1 MRFISSALVHA
12 LIVKALEL
20 SAEPHMPDLL
30 DRYPLTAGSY
40 HEMLDASGAVR
51 PHWLRFYEH
60 LQRST
65 PAQLVQ
71 RQALVARQIQENGV
85 TYNVYA
91 DPKGADRPWELDL
104 LPHLIPVEEWQ
115 QVAAGIAQR
124 ARLLNAVLADVYGP
138 QTLIAEGLLP
148 TELVFGHNNFLWPC
162 QGVVPPEGTFL
173 HAYAVDLARTPDG
186 RWWVTADRTQAPSG
200 AGYALENRV
209 IVSRAFPELYRDLD
223 VQHLSGFFRTL
234 QETLARQAPSSNE
247 APLVVLLTPGR
258 FNESYFEH
266 LYLAGQLGYPLVE
279 GSDLTVRDATV
290 YLKTLGGLRRVHAIM
305 RRLDDDFC
313 DPLELRTDSA
323 LGVPGLLEAVRQGR
337 VLVANALG
345 SGVLESPGLLGFL
358 PRINEHLFGE
368 KLILPS
374 VATWW
379 CGEPPVLAQAL
390 EKMPELLIKPAFA
403 SQSFAPVL
411 GRDLSDEQRQALA
424 TRMQARPYA
433 YVAQEIAQLSHAPI
447 WQGEEGQL
455 QPRAIGMRVYAV
467 ATADGYRVL
476 PGGLTRVA
484 ADADA
489 EVVSMQRGGASK
501 DTWIVGERSS
511 GSEPWKA
518 GHALGVHDLIR
529 RDPNL
534 PSRVVE
540 NLFWFGR
547 YCERCDDS
555 ARLLRIILARYID
568 GNDPSALHA
577 AVTLGERLNLLPKDD
592 PEAPLTLDERL
603 LAALLGEEWPFSL
616 RSNLQRLQWAASQVR
631 GKLSRENWQA
641 LVELQREAMSLETDA
656 PDLGELLDFL
666 NRLVMSLA
674 ALSGFAL
681 DDMTRDE
688 GWRFLMIGRRIERLQ
703 FLSTSLAAF
712 LYSDAACDQD
722 ALEWLLELG
731 NSSITYRSRY
741 LALPQLIP
749 VLDLLLLDEQNP
761 HAVLFQLKLVA
772 RSLKRLNE
780 DFGVP
785 ADNSLVLFTQ
795 RLASFDLGCLENGLF
810 GQSSVQAALHGL
822 ADLLQRIG
830 DTSGQVSDRLA
841 LRHFA
846 HVDDVSQRT
855 VSV

>member
-1 MRFISSALVHA
+1 
-12 LIVKALEL
+12 
-20 SAEPHMPDLL
+20 MPDLL
-30 DRYPLTAGSY
+30 DRYPLTTGTY
-40 HEMLDASGAVR
+40 HELLDDSGAVR
-51 PHWLRFYEH
+51 AHWQRLFDQ

-71 RQALVARQIQENGV
+71 RQALLARQIQENGV

-104 LPHLIPVEEWQ
+104 LPHVIDAQEWKLLS
-115 QVAAGIAQR
+115 AGIAQR
-124 ARLLNAVLADVYGP
+124 ARLLNAVLADLYGP
-138 QTLIAEGLLP
+138 QRLISEGLLP
-148 TELVFGHNNFLWPC
+148 AELVFGHNNFLWPC
-162 QGVVPPEGTFL
+162 QGITPPDGNFL
-173 HAYAVDLARTPDG
+173 HLYAVDLARTPDG

-200 AGYALENRV
+200 AGYALENRT
-209 IVSRAFPELYRDLD
+209 IVSRAFPDLYRDLK

-234 QETLARQAPSSNE
+234 QETLARQAPSDGE
-247 APLVVLLTPGR
+247 PPLVVLLTPGR

-266 LYLAGQLGYPLVE
+266 LYLARQLGYPLVE
-279 GSDLTVRDATV
+279 GGDLTVRDATV
-290 YLKTLGGLRRVHAIM
+290 YLKTLSGLRRVHAIM

-358 PRINEHLFGE
+358 PKINQYLFGE
-368 KLILPS
+368 ELMLPS
-374 VATWW
+374 IATWW

-390 EKMPELLIKPAFA
+390 EKLPQLLIKPAFP
-403 SQSFAPVL
+403 SQSFTPVF
-411 GRDLSDEQRQALA
+411 GRDLDEKQRAQLA
-424 TRMQARPYA
+424 ARMQARPYA
-433 YVAQEIAQLSHAPI
+433 YVAQELAQLSQAPV
-447 WQGEEGQL
+447 WQAEDGQI

-467 ATADGYRVL
+467 SGKNAYRVL

-484 ADADA
+484 AEADA

-501 DTWIVGERSS
+501 DTWVLGEQAPA
-511 GSEPWKA
+511 GEQWKA
-518 GHALGVHDLIR
+518 QRTVGVHDLVR
-529 RDPNL
+529 RDPYL

-555 ARLLRIILARYID
+555 ARLLRIMLARYVD
-568 GNDPSALHA
+568 GDDPQALQSA
-577 AVTLGERLNLLPKDD
+577 VSLGESLMLLPEEGEL
-592 PEAPLTLDERL
+592 PERL
-603 LAALLGEEWPFSL
+603 MAAMLGDDWSFSL

-641 LVELQREAMSLETDA
+641 LVELQREAVELETSE
-656 PDLGELLDFL
+656 PDFGELLDFL

-688 GWRFLMIGRRIERLQ
+688 GWRFLMIGRRLERLQ
-703 FLSTSLAAF
+703 FLSSSLAAF
-712 LYSDAACDQD
+712 LRGEAVFDQ
-722 ALEWLLELG
+722 AGLEWLLELG

-741 LALPQLIP
+741 LAVAQLIP

-772 RSLKRLNE
+772 RTLKRLND
-780 DFGVP
+780 DFGAPRETALP
-785 ADNSLVLFTQ
+785 ALVT
-795 RLASFDLGCLENGLF
+795 RLSRFDLRCLENPLF
-810 GQSSVQAALHGL
+810 GEASLRAALDGL
-822 ADLLQRIG
+822 ADLLQEVA
-830 DTSGQVSDRLA
+830 DVSAQVSDRLA

>member
-1 MRFISSALVHA
+1 
-12 LIVKALEL
+12 
-20 SAEPHMPDLL
+20 MPDLL
-30 DRYPLTAGSY
+30 DRYPFSTGTY
-40 HEMLDASGAVR
+40 HEMLDACGAVR

-65 PAQLVQ
+65 PSQLIQ
-71 RQALVARQIQENGV
+71 RQALLARQIQENGV

-115 QVAAGIAQR
+115 QLAAGIAQR
-124 ARLLNAVLADVYGP
+124 ARLLNAVLADLYGP
-138 QTLIAEGLLP
+138 QKLIAEGLLP
-148 TELVFGHNNFLWPC
+148 AELVFGHNNFLWPC
-162 QGVVPPEGTFL
+162 QGVMPPEGIFL
-173 HAYAVDLARTPDG
+173 HVYAADLARTPDG

-200 AGYALENRV
+200 AGYALENRL
-209 IVSRAFPELYRDLD
+209 IVSRAFPELYRELH
-223 VQHLSGFFRTL
+223 VQHQFGFYRAL
-234 QETLARQAPSSNE
+234 QETLARQAPSGNE
-247 APLVVLLTPGR
+247 TPLVVLLTAGR

-290 YLKTLGGLRRVHAIM
+290 YLKTLSGLRRVHAIM

-358 PRINEHLFGE
+358 PKINQHLFGE
-368 KLILPS
+368 ELILPS
-374 VATWW
+374 IATWW

-390 EKMPELLIKPAFA
+390 EKMPELLIKPAFP
-403 SQSFAPVL
+403 SQSFAPVF
-411 GRDLSDEQRQALA
+411 GRDLNDEQRQALA
-424 TRMQARPYA
+424 ARMQARPYA
-433 YVAQEIAQLSHAPI
+433 YVAQELAQLSQAPV
-447 WQGEEGQL
+447 WQGADMQL
-455 QPRAIGMRVYAV
+455 QPRAIGMRVYA
-467 ATADGYRVL
+467 ASTADGYRVL

-489 EVVSMQRGGASK
+489 DVVSMQRGGASK
-501 DTWIVGERSS
+501 DTWVLGERTW

-518 GHALGVHDLIR
+518 RHSLSVHDLIR
-529 RDPNL
+529 RDPYL

-555 ARLLRIILARYID
+555 ARLLRIMFARYID
-568 GNDPSALHA
+568 GDDPLALQA
-577 AVTLGERLNLLPKDD
+577 AVELGECLNLLPREDA
-592 PEAPLTLDERL
+592 EGSTELHERL
-603 LAALLGEEWPFSL
+603 LAALLGDEWPFSL

-631 GKLSRENWQA
+631 GKLSRENWHA
-641 LVELQREAMSLETDA
+641 LVELQHEATNLDTET
-656 PDLGELLDFL
+656 PDFGELLDFL

-688 GWRFLMIGRRIERLQ
+688 GWRFLMIGRQIERLQ
-703 FLSTSLAAF
+703 FLSSSLAAF
-712 LYSDAACDQD
+712 LRSDAAFDQD
-722 ALEWLLELG
+722 ALGWLLELG

-761 HAVLFQLKLVA
+761 HAVLFQLKLVT
-772 RSLKRLNE
+772 RSVKRLND
-780 DFGVP
+780 DFGV
-785 ADNSLVLFTQ
+785 AHDSSLAVLTQ
-795 RLASFDLGCLENGLF
+795 RLAAVDLGCLENGLF
-810 GQSSVQAALHGL
+810 GEGSVKSALHGL
-822 ADLLQRIG
+822 ADLLQGIG
-830 DTSGQVSDRLA
+830 DTSGQASDRLA

>member
-1 MRFISSALVHA
+1 
-12 LIVKALEL
+12 
-20 SAEPHMPDLL
+20 MPDLL
-30 DRYPLTAGSY
+30 DRYPRTAGTY
-40 HEMLDASGAVR
+40 HELLNDSGEVR
-51 PHWLRFYEH
+51 PHWRRLFDQ

-71 RQALVARQIQENGV
+71 RQALLARQIQENGV

-104 LPHLIPVEEWQ
+104 LPHVIAADEWQ
-115 QVAAGIAQR
+115 QLSAGIAQR
-124 ARLLNAVLADVYGP
+124 ARLLNAVLADLYGP
-138 QTLIAEGLLP
+138 QRLISEGLLP
-148 TELVFGHNNFLWPC
+148 AELVFGHNNFLWPC
-162 QGVVPPEGTFL
+162 QGIAPPENAFL
-173 HAYAVDLARTPDG
+173 HLYAVDLARTPDG

-200 AGYALENRV
+200 AGYALENRT
-209 IVSRAFPELYRDLD
+209 IVSRAFPELYRDLK
-223 VQHLSGFFRTL
+223 VQHLAGFFRTL
-234 QETLARQAPSSNE
+234 QETLARQAPCADD

-266 LYLAGQLGYPLVE
+266 LYLARQLGYPLVE
-279 GSDLTVRDATV
+279 GGDLTVRDATV
-290 YLKTLGGLRRVHAIM
+290 YLKTLSGLRRVHAIM

-358 PRINEHLFGE
+358 PKINQYLFGE
-368 KLILPS
+368 ELLLPS
-374 VATWW
+374 IATWW
-379 CGEPPVLAQAL
+379 CGEAPVLAQAL
-390 EKMPELLIKPAFA
+390 EKLPELLIKPAFP
-403 SQSFAPVL
+403 SQSFAPVF
-411 GRDLSDEQRQALA
+411 GRDLSEQQRQALA
-424 TRMQARPYA
+424 ERMQARPYA
-433 YVAQEIAQLSHAPI
+433 YVAQELAQLSQAPI
-447 WQGEEGQL
+447 WQAEDGQL

-467 ATADGYRVL
+467 ASGDGYRVL

-484 ADADA
+484 AEADA

-501 DTWIVGERSS
+501 DTWVLGDRAPSGEQ
-511 GSEPWKA
+511 WKTQRNV
-518 GHALGVHDLIR
+518 GVHDLVR
-529 RDPNL
+529 RDPYL

-555 ARLLRIILARYID
+555 ARLLRIMLARYVD
-568 GNDPSALHA
+568 GDDPQALQA
-577 AVTLGERLNLLPKDD
+577 AVDLGERLTLLPDEGEL
-592 PEAPLTLDERL
+592 PERL
-603 LAALLGEEWPFSL
+603 LAALLGEDWSFSL

-641 LVELQREAMSLETDA
+641 LVELQREAMELDTDE
-656 PDLGELLDFL
+656 PDFGELLDFL

-703 FLSTSLAAF
+703 FLSSSLAAF
-712 LYSDAACDQD
+712 LRGAGAFDQ
-722 ALEWLLELG
+722 AGLEWLLELG

-741 LALPQLIP
+741 LAVAQLIP

-761 HAVLFQLKLVA
+761 HAVLFQLKLVT
-772 RSLKRLNE
+772 RTLKRLND

-785 ADNSLVLFTQ
+785 RETGLPQLVE
-795 RLASFDLGCLENGLF
+795 RLARFDLGCLENPLF
-810 GQSSVQAALHGL
+810 GESSVRAALTGL
-822 ADLLQRIG
+822 ADLLQEIAEA
-830 DTSGQVSDRLA
+830 SGQVSDRLA

>member
-1 MRFISSALVHA
+1 
-12 LIVKALEL
+12 
-20 SAEPHMPDLL
+20 MPDLL
-30 DRYPLTAGSY
+30 DRYPLTTGTY
-40 HEMLDASGAVR
+40 HELLDDSGAVR
-51 PHWLRFYEH
+51 THWQRLFDQ

-65 PAQLVQ
+65 PAQLLQ
-71 RQALVARQIQENGV
+71 RQALLARQIQENGV

-104 LPHLIPVEEWQ
+104 LPHVIDAREWTQ
-115 QVAAGIAQR
+115 LSAGIAQR
-124 ARLLNAVLADVYGP
+124 ARLLNAVLADLYGP
-138 QTLIAEGLLP
+138 QRLISEGLLP
-148 TELVFGHNNFLWPC
+148 AELVFGHNNFLWPC
-162 QGVVPPEGTFL
+162 QGITPPDGNFL
-173 HAYAVDLARTPDG
+173 HLYAVDLARAPDG

-200 AGYALENRV
+200 AGYALENRT
-209 IVSRAFPELYRDLD
+209 IVSRAFPDLYRDLK

-234 QETLARQAPSSNE
+234 QETLARQAPSNGE
-247 APLVVLLTPGR
+247 PPLVVLLTPGR

-266 LYLAGQLGYPLVE
+266 LYLARQLGYPLVE
-279 GSDLTVRDATV
+279 GGDLTVRDATV
-290 YLKTLGGLRRVHAIM
+290 YLKTLSGLRRVHAIM

-358 PRINEHLFGE
+358 PKISQFLFGE
-368 KLILPS
+368 ELMLPS
-374 VATWW
+374 IATWW

-390 EKMPELLIKPAFA
+390 EKLPQLLIKPAFP
-403 SQSFAPVL
+403 SQSFTPVF
-411 GRDLSDEQRQALA
+411 GRDLDEDQRAQLA
-424 TRMQARPYA
+424 ARMQARPYA
-433 YVAQEIAQLSHAPI
+433 YVAQELAQLSQAPV
-447 WQGEEGQL
+447 WQAEDGQV

-467 ATADGYRVL
+467 SGKDDYRVL

-484 ADADA
+484 AEADA

-501 DTWIVGERSS
+501 DTWVLGEQAP
-511 GSEPWKA
+511 GGEQWKA
-518 GHALGVHDLIR
+518 QRTVGVHDLVR
-529 RDPNL
+529 RDPYL

-555 ARLLRIILARYID
+555 ARLLRIMLARYVD
-568 GNDPSALHA
+568 GDDPQALQSAVA
-577 AVTLGERLNLLPKDD
+577 LGESLMLLPEEGEL
-592 PEAPLTLDERL
+592 PERL
-603 LAALLGEEWPFSL
+603 LAAMLGDDWSFSL

-641 LVELQREAMSLETDA
+641 LVELQREAVELETSE
-656 PDLGELLDFL
+656 PDFGELLDFL

-688 GWRFLMIGRRIERLQ
+688 GWRFLMIGRRLERLQ
-703 FLSTSLAAF
+703 FLSSSLAAF
-712 LYSDAACDQD
+712 LRGEAVFDQ
-722 ALEWLLELG
+722 AGLEWLLELG

-741 LALPQLIP
+741 LAVAQLIP

-772 RSLKRLNE
+772 RTVKRLND
-780 DFGVP
+780 DFAAP
-785 ADNSLVLFTQ
+785 RETALPELVA
-795 RLASFDLGCLENGLF
+795 RLSRFDLRCLENPLF
-810 GQSSVQAALHGL
+810 GEASLRAALDGL
-822 ADLLQRIG
+822 ADLLQEVA
-830 DTSGQVSDRLA
+830 DVSGQVSDRLA

>member
-1 MRFISSALVHA
+1 
-12 LIVKALEL
+12 
-20 SAEPHMPDLL
+20 MPDLL

-40 HEMLDASGAVR
+40 HELLDASGGVR
-51 PHWLRFYEH
+51 AHWRRLLDQ

-71 RQALVARQIQENGV
+71 RQALLTRQIQENGV

-104 LPHLIPVEEWQ
+104 LPHVIAADEWEQ
-115 QVAAGIAQR
+115 LSAGIAQR
-124 ARLLNAVLADVYGP
+124 ARLLNAVLADLYGP
-138 QTLIAEGLLP
+138 QRLIAEGLLP
-148 TELVFGHNNFLWPC
+148 AELVFGHNNFLWPC
-162 QGVVPPEGTFL
+162 QGITPPDGAFL
-173 HAYAVDLARTPDG
+173 HLYAVDLARTPDG

-200 AGYALENRV
+200 AGYALENRT
-209 IVSRAFPELYRDLD
+209 IVSRAFPELYRDLK
-223 VQHLSGFFRTL
+223 VQHLAGFFRTL
-234 QETLARQAPSSNE
+234 QETLARQAPSSDE

-266 LYLAGQLGYPLVE
+266 LYLARQLGYPLVE
-279 GSDLTVRDATV
+279 GGDLTVRDATV
-290 YLKTLGGLRRVHAIM
+290 YLKTLSGLRRVHAIM

-358 PRINEHLFGE
+358 PRINQFLFGE
-368 KLILPS
+368 ELILPS
-374 VATWW
+374 IATWW
-379 CGEPPVLAQAL
+379 CGEAPVLAQAL
-390 EKMPELLIKPAFA
+390 EKLPQLLIRPAFP

-411 GRDLSDEQRQALA
+411 GRDLSEEQRRALA
-424 TRMQARPYA
+424 ERMQARPYA
-433 YVAQEIAQLSHAPI
+433 YVAQELAQLSQAPV
-447 WQGEEGQL
+447 WQAENGQL

-467 ATADGYRVL
+467 ASGNGYRVL

-484 ADADA
+484 AEADA

-501 DTWIVGERSS
+501 DTWVLGGRSPSGEQ
-511 GSEPWKA
+511 WKA
-518 GHALGVHDLIR
+518 QRSIGVHDLVR
-529 RDPNL
+529 RDPYL

-555 ARLLRIILARYID
+555 ARLLRIMLARYVD
-568 GNDPSALHA
+568 GDDPQALLA
-577 AVTLGERLNLLPKDD
+577 AVDLGERLMLLPD
-592 PEAPLTLDERL
+592 EGTLPERL
-603 LAALLGEEWPFSL
+603 LAALLGDDWPFSL
-616 RSNLQRLQWAASQVR
+616 RANLQRLQWAASQVR

-641 LVELQREAMSLETDA
+641 LVELQREAMELETA
-656 PDLGELLDFL
+656 EPDFGELLDFL

-703 FLSTSLAAF
+703 FLSASLAAF
-712 LYSDAACDQD
+712 LRGSGGFDQ
-722 ALEWLLELG
+722 AGLEWLLELG

-741 LALPQLIP
+741 LAVAQLIP

-761 HAVLFQLKLVA
+761 HAVLFQLKLVT
-772 RSLKRLNE
+772 RSLKRLND
-780 DFGVP
+780 DFAAPREAVLP
-785 ADNSLVLFTQ
+785 LLVE
-795 RLASFDLGCLENGLF
+795 RLARFDLGCLENPLF
-810 GQSSVQAALHGL
+810 GETSVRAAVDGL
-822 ADLLQRIG
+822 ADLLQEIA
-830 DTSGQVSDRLA
+830 DASGLVSDRLA

>member
-1 MRFISSALVHA
+1 
-12 LIVKALEL
+12 
-20 SAEPHMPDLL
+20 MPDLL
-30 DRYPLTAGSY
+30 DRYPLTTGTY
-40 HEMLDASGAVR
+40 HELMDDSGAVR
-51 PHWLRFYEH
+51 GHWRRLLDH

-65 PAQLVQ
+65 PAQLLQ
-71 RQALVARQIQENGV
+71 RQALLARQIQENGV

-91 DPKGADRPWELDL
+91 DPKGADRPWELNL
-104 LPHLIPVEEWQ
+104 LPHVIDAQEWKQ
-115 QVAAGIAQR
+115 LSAGIAQR
-124 ARLLNAVLADVYGP
+124 ARLLNAVLADLYGP
-138 QTLIAEGLLP
+138 QRLISEGLLP
-148 TELVFGHNNFLWPC
+148 AELVFGHNNFLWPC
-162 QGVVPPEGTFL
+162 QGITPPDGIFL
-173 HAYAVDLARTPDG
+173 HLYAVDLARTPDG

-200 AGYALENRV
+200 AGYALENRM
-209 IVSRAFPELYRDLD
+209 IVSRAFPDLYRDLK
-223 VQHLSGFFRTL
+223 VKHLAGFFRTL
-234 QETLARQAPSSNE
+234 QQTLARQAPSDGES
-247 APLVVLLTPGR
+247 PLVVLLTPGR

-266 LYLAGQLGYPLVE
+266 LYLARQLGYPLVE

-290 YLKTLGGLRRVHAIM
+290 YLKTLSGLRRVHAIM

-358 PRINEHLFGE
+358 PKISQFLFGE
-368 KLILPS
+368 ELILPS
-374 VATWW
+374 IATWW

-390 EKMPELLIKPAFA
+390 EKLPHLLIKPAFP
-403 SQSFAPVL
+403 SQSFSPVL
-411 GRDLSDEQRQALA
+411 GRDLNEQQRALLA
-424 TRMQARPYA
+424 ARMQARPYA
-433 YVAQEIAQLSHAPI
+433 YVAQELAQLSQAPV
-447 WQGEEGQL
+447 WQAEDGQL

-467 ATADGYRVL
+467 SGEDDYRVL

-484 ADADA
+484 AEADA

-501 DTWIVGERSS
+501 DTWVLGEQPPS
-511 GSEPWKA
+511 GEQWKA
-518 GHALGVHDLIR
+518 QRTVGVHDLVR
-529 RDPNL
+529 RDPYL

-555 ARLLRIILARYID
+555 ARLLRIMLARYVD
-568 GNDPSALHA
+568 GDDPQALLSA
-577 AVTLGERLNLLPKDD
+577 VSLGESLMLLPEEGEL
-592 PEAPLTLDERL
+592 PERL
-603 LAALLGEEWPFSL
+603 LAALLGDDWSFSL

-641 LVELQREAMSLETDA
+641 LVELQREAMELETA
-656 PDLGELLDFL
+656 EPDFGELLDFL

-688 GWRFLMIGRRIERLQ
+688 GWRFLMIGRRLERLQ
-703 FLSTSLAAF
+703 FLSSSLAAF
-712 LYSDAACDQD
+712 LRGEAVFDQAGLD
-722 ALEWLLELG
+722 WLLELG

-741 LALPQLIP
+741 LAVAQLIP

-772 RSLKRLNE
+772 RTLKRLND
-780 DFGVP
+780 DFGAPRETALP
-785 ADNSLVLFTQ
+785 ALVA
-795 RLASFDLGCLENGLF
+795 RLSCFDLRCLESPLF
-810 GQSSVQAALHGL
+810 GEASLRAALDGL
-822 ADLLQRIG
+822 ADLLQEVA
-830 DTSGQVSDRLA
+830 DVSGQVSDRLA

>member
-1 MRFISSALVHA
+1 
-12 LIVKALEL
+12 
-20 SAEPHMPDLL
+20 MPDLL
-30 DRYPLTAGSY
+30 DRYPLTAGTY
-40 HEMLDASGAVR
+40 HELLDDSGAVR
-51 PHWLRFYEH
+51 AHWRRLFDQ

-65 PAQLVQ
+65 PAQLLQ
-71 RQALVARQIQENGV
+71 RQALLGRQIQENGV

-104 LPHLIPVEEWQ
+104 LPHVISADEW
-115 QVAAGIAQR
+115 ALLSAGIAQR
-124 ARLLNAVLADVYGP
+124 ARLLNAVLADLYGP
-138 QTLIAEGLLP
+138 QQLIAQGLLP
-148 TELVFGHNNFLWPC
+148 AELVFGHNNFLWPC
-162 QGVVPPEGTFL
+162 QGICPPDEVFL
-173 HAYAVDLARTPDG
+173 HLYAVDLARTPDG

-200 AGYALENRV
+200 AGYALENRT
-209 IVSRAFPELYRDLD
+209 IVSRAFPELYRDLK
-223 VQHLSGFFRTL
+223 VQHLAGFFRTL
-234 QETLARQAPSSNE
+234 QETLARQASSDNE
-247 APLVVLLTPGR
+247 VPLVVLLTPGR

-266 LYLAGQLGYPLVE
+266 LYLARQLGYPLVE
-279 GSDLTVRDATV
+279 GGDLTVRDATV
-290 YLKTLGGLRRVHAIM
+290 YLKTLSGLRRVHAIM

-323 LGVPGLLEAVRQGR
+323 LGVPGLLEAVRRGR

-358 PRINEHLFGE
+358 PKINQFLFGE
-368 KLILPS
+368 ELLLPS

-379 CGEPPVLAQAL
+379 CGEAPVLAQAL
-390 EKMPELLIKPAFA
+390 ERLPQLLIKPAFP

-411 GRDLSDEQRQALA
+411 GRDLSEAQRQALA
-424 TRMQARPYA
+424 ERMQARPYA
-433 YVAQEIAQLSHAPI
+433 YVAQELAQLSQAPI
-447 WQGEEGQL
+447 WQAEAAQL
-455 QPRAIGMRVYAV
+455 QPRAIGMRMYAV
-467 ATADGYRVL
+467 ASSDGYRVL
-476 PGGLTRVA
+476 AGGLTRVA

-501 DTWIVGERSS
+501 DTWVLGDQAPSGEQWQTQRTI
-511 GSEPWKA
+511 
-518 GHALGVHDLIR
+518 GVHDLVR
-529 RDPNL
+529 RDPYL

-555 ARLLRIILARYID
+555 ARLLRIMLARYVD
-568 GNDPSALHA
+568 GDDPQALQA
-577 AVTLGERLNLLPKDD
+577 AVDLGERLNLLPEEGGL
-592 PEAPLTLDERL
+592 PARL
-603 LAALLGEEWPFSL
+603 LAALLGDDWPFSL
-616 RSNLQRLQWAASQVR
+616 RDNLQRLQWAASQVR

-641 LVELQREAMSLETDA
+641 LVELQREALELETQA
-656 PDLGELLDFL
+656 PDFGELLDFL

-703 FLSTSLAAF
+703 FLSASLAGFLRGPGAF
-712 LYSDAACDQD
+712 DQGG
-722 ALEWLLELG
+722 LEWLLELG

-741 LALPQLIP
+741 LAVAQMIP

-761 HAVLFQLKLVA
+761 HAVLFQLKLVT
-772 RSLKRLNE
+772 RTLKRLND
-780 DFGVP
+780 DFAAPCETVLP
-785 ADNSLVLFTQ
+785 VLVE
-795 RLASFDLGCLENGLF
+795 RLARFDLGCLGNSLF
-810 GQSSVQAALHGL
+810 GAASVDAAVQGL
-822 ADLLQRIG
+822 ADLLQEIA
-830 DTSGQVSDRLA
+830 DASGQVSDRLA

>member
-1 MRFISSALVHA
+1 
-12 LIVKALEL
+12 
-20 SAEPHMPDLL
+20 MPDLL
-30 DRYPLTAGSY
+30 DRYPLTTGTY
-40 HEMLDASGAVR
+40 HELLDGSGAVR
-51 PHWLRFYEH
+51 AHWRRLFDQ

-71 RQALVARQIQENGV
+71 RQALLARQIQENGV

-104 LPHLIPVEEWQ
+104 LPHVIDAREWTQ
-115 QVAAGIAQR
+115 LSAGIAQR
-124 ARLLNAVLADVYGP
+124 ARLLNAVLADLYGP
-138 QTLIAEGLLP
+138 QRLISEGLLP
-148 TELVFGHNNFLWPC
+148 AELVFGHNNFLWPC
-162 QGVVPPEGTFL
+162 QGITPPDGNFL
-173 HAYAVDLARTPDG
+173 HLYAVDLARTPDG

-200 AGYALENRV
+200 AGYALENRT
-209 IVSRAFPELYRDLD
+209 IVSRAFPDLYRDLK

-234 QETLARQAPSSNE
+234 QETLARQAPSDGE
-247 APLVVLLTPGR
+247 PPLVVLLTPGR

-266 LYLAGQLGYPLVE
+266 LYLARQLGYPLVE
-279 GSDLTVRDATV
+279 GGDLTVRDATV
-290 YLKTLGGLRRVHAIM
+290 YLKTLSGLRRVHAIM

-358 PRINEHLFGE
+358 PKISQFLFGE
-368 KLILPS
+368 ELMLPS
-374 VATWW
+374 IATWW

-390 EKMPELLIKPAFA
+390 EKLPQLLIKPAFP
-403 SQSFAPVL
+403 SQSFTPVF
-411 GRDLSDEQRQALA
+411 GRDLDDDQRAQLA
-424 TRMQARPYA
+424 ARMQARPYA
-433 YVAQEIAQLSHAPI
+433 YVAQELAQLSQAPV
-447 WQGEEGQL
+447 WQADDGQI

-467 ATADGYRVL
+467 SGKDDYRVL

-484 ADADA
+484 AEADA

-501 DTWIVGERSS
+501 DTWVLGEQAP
-511 GSEPWKA
+511 GGEQWKA
-518 GHALGVHDLIR
+518 QRTVGVHDLVR
-529 RDPNL
+529 RDPYL

-555 ARLLRIILARYID
+555 ARLLRIMLARYVD
-568 GNDPSALHA
+568 GDDPQGLQS
-577 AVTLGERLNLLPKDD
+577 AVTLGESLMLLPEEGEL
-592 PEAPLTLDERL
+592 PERL
-603 LAALLGEEWPFSL
+603 LAAMLGDDWSFSL

-641 LVELQREAMSLETDA
+641 LVELQREAVELETSE
-656 PDLGELLDFL
+656 PDFGELLDFL

-688 GWRFLMIGRRIERLQ
+688 GWRFLMIGRRLERLQ
-703 FLSTSLAAF
+703 FLSSSLAAF
-712 LYSDAACDQD
+712 LRGAAVFDQ
-722 ALEWLLELG
+722 AGLEWLLELG

-741 LALPQLIP
+741 LAVAQLIP

-761 HAVLFQLKLVA
+761 HAVLFQLKLVT
-772 RSLKRLNE
+772 RTVKRLND
-780 DFGVP
+780 DFGAP
-785 ADNSLVLFTQ
+785 RETALPELVA
-795 RLASFDLGCLENGLF
+795 RLSRFDLRCLENPLF
-810 GQSSVQAALHGL
+810 GEASLRAALDGL
-822 ADLLQRIG
+822 ADLLQEVA
-830 DTSGQVSDRLA
+830 DVSGQVSDRLA
-841 LRHFA
+841 LRHFV

>member
-1 MRFISSALVHA
+1 L
-12 LIVKALEL
+12 L
-20 SAEPHMPDLL
+20 SAELSMPDLL
-30 DRYPLTAGSY
+30 DRYPLTAGTY
-40 HEMLDASGAVR
+40 HELLDGSGAVR
-51 PHWLRFYEH
+51 PHWRRLFDQ

-71 RQALVARQIQENGV
+71 RQALLARQIQENGV

-104 LPHLIPVEEWQ
+104 LPHVIAADEWQ
-115 QVAAGIAQR
+115 QLSAGIAQR
-124 ARLLNAVLADVYGP
+124 ARLLNAVLADLYGP
-138 QTLIAEGLLP
+138 QRLISEGLLP
-148 TELVFGHNNFLWPC
+148 AELVFGHNNFLWPC
-162 QGVVPPEGTFL
+162 QHIAPPEEIFL
-173 HAYAVDLARTPDG
+173 HLYAVDLARTPDG

-200 AGYALENRV
+200 AGYALENRT
-209 IVSRAFPELYRDLD
+209 IVSRAFPELYRDLK
-223 VQHLSGFFRTL
+223 VQHLAGFFRAL
-234 QETLARQAPSSNE
+234 QETLARQAPSDDE

-266 LYLAGQLGYPLVE
+266 LYLARQLGYPLVE
-279 GSDLTVRDATV
+279 GGDLTVRDATV
-290 YLKTLGGLRRVHAIM
+290 YLKTLSGLRRVHAIM

-358 PRINEHLFGE
+358 PRINQYLFGE
-368 KLILPS
+368 ELILPS
-374 VATWW
+374 IATWW
-379 CGEPPVLAQAL
+379 CGEAPVLAQAL
-390 EKMPELLIKPAFA
+390 EKLPELLIKPAFP
-403 SQSFAPVL
+403 SQSFAPVF
-411 GRDLSDEQRQALA
+411 GRDLSENQRQALA
-424 TRMQARPYA
+424 ERMQARPYA
-433 YVAQEIAQLSHAPI
+433 YVAQELAQLSHAPI
-447 WQGEEGQL
+447 WQAENGQL
-455 QPRAIGMRVYAV
+455 QPRAIGMRMYAV
-467 ATADGYRVL
+467 ASGEGYRVL

-484 ADADA
+484 AEADA

-501 DTWIVGERSS
+501 DTWVLGDRPPSGEQWKSQRSV
-511 GSEPWKA
+511 
-518 GHALGVHDLIR
+518 GVHDLVR
-529 RDPNL
+529 RDPYL

-555 ARLLRIILARYID
+555 ARLLRIMLARYVD
-568 GNDPSALHA
+568 GDDPQALQA
-577 AVTLGERLNLLPKDD
+577 AVDLGERLTLLPDEGEL
-592 PEAPLTLDERL
+592 PERL
-603 LAALLGEEWPFSL
+603 LAALLGEDWSFSL

-641 LVELQREAMSLETDA
+641 LVELQREAMDLDTDE
-656 PDLGELLDFL
+656 PDFGELLDFL

-703 FLSTSLAAF
+703 FLSSSLAAF
-712 LYSDAACDQD
+712 LRGAGAFDQ
-722 ALEWLLELG
+722 AGLEWLLELG

-741 LALPQLIP
+741 LAVAQLIP

-761 HAVLFQLKLVA
+761 HAVLFQLKLVT
-772 RSLKRLNE
+772 RTLKRLND

-785 ADNSLVLFTQ
+785 REAGLPQLVE
-795 RLASFDLGCLENGLF
+795 RLARFDLGCLENPLF
-810 GQSSVQAALHGL
+810 GESSVRAALNGL
-822 ADLLQRIG
+822 ADLLQEIAEA
-830 DTSGQVSDRLA
+830 SGQVSDRLA

>member
-1 MRFISSALVHA
+1 
-12 LIVKALEL
+12 
-20 SAEPHMPDLL
+20 MPDLL

-40 HEMLDASGAVR
+40 HELLDASGGVR
-51 PHWLRFYEH
+51 AHWRRLLDQ

-71 RQALVARQIQENGV
+71 RQALLTRQIQENGV

-104 LPHLIPVEEWQ
+104 LPHVIAADEWEQ
-115 QVAAGIAQR
+115 LSAGIAQR
-124 ARLLNAVLADVYGP
+124 ARLLNAVLADLYGP
-138 QTLIAEGLLP
+138 QRLITEGLLP
-148 TELVFGHNNFLWPC
+148 AELVFGHNNFLWPC
-162 QGVVPPEGTFL
+162 QGITPPDGAFL
-173 HAYAVDLARTPDG
+173 HLYAVDLARTPDG

-200 AGYALENRV
+200 AGYALENRT
-209 IVSRAFPELYRDLD
+209 IVSRAFPELYRDLK
-223 VQHLSGFFRTL
+223 VQHLAGFFRTL
-234 QETLARQAPSSNE
+234 QETLARQAPSSDE

-266 LYLAGQLGYPLVE
+266 LYLARQLGYPLVE
-279 GSDLTVRDATV
+279 GGDLTVRDATV
-290 YLKTLGGLRRVHAIM
+290 YLKTLSGLRRVHAIM

-358 PRINEHLFGE
+358 PRINQFLFGE
-368 KLILPS
+368 ELILPS
-374 VATWW
+374 IATWW
-379 CGEPPVLAQAL
+379 CGEAPVLAQAL
-390 EKMPELLIKPAFA
+390 EKLPQLLIRPAFP

-411 GRDLSDEQRQALA
+411 GRDLSEEQRRALA
-424 TRMQARPYA
+424 ERMQARPYA
-433 YVAQEIAQLSHAPI
+433 YVAQELAQLSQAPV
-447 WQGEEGQL
+447 WQAENGQL

-467 ATADGYRVL
+467 ASANGYRVL

-484 ADADA
+484 AEADA

-501 DTWIVGERSS
+501 DTWVLGDRPPSGEQ
-511 GSEPWKA
+511 WKA
-518 GHALGVHDLIR
+518 QRSIGVHDLVR
-529 RDPNL
+529 RDPYL

-555 ARLLRIILARYID
+555 ARLLRIMLARYVD
-568 GNDPSALHA
+568 GDDPQALLA
-577 AVTLGERLNLLPKDD
+577 AVDLGERLMLLPD
-592 PEAPLTLDERL
+592 EGTLPERL
-603 LAALLGEEWPFSL
+603 LAALLGNDWPFSL
-616 RSNLQRLQWAASQVR
+616 RANLQRLQWAASQVR

-641 LVELQREAMSLETDA
+641 LVELQREAMELETA
-656 PDLGELLDFL
+656 EPDFGELLDFL

-703 FLSTSLAAF
+703 FLSASLAAF
-712 LYSDAACDQD
+712 LRGSGGFDQ
-722 ALEWLLELG
+722 AGLEWLLELG

-741 LALPQLIP
+741 LAVAQLIP

-761 HAVLFQLKLVA
+761 HAVLFQLKLVT
-772 RSLKRLNE
+772 RSLKRLND
-780 DFGVP
+780 DFAAPREAVLP
-785 ADNSLVLFTQ
+785 LLVE
-795 RLASFDLGCLENGLF
+795 RLARFDLGCLENPLF
-810 GQSSVQAALHGL
+810 GETSVRAAVDGL
-822 ADLLQRIG
+822 ADLLQEIA
-830 DTSGQVSDRLA
+830 DASGLVSDRLA

>member
-1 MRFISSALVHA
+1 
-12 LIVKALEL
+12 
-20 SAEPHMPDLL
+20 MPDLL
-30 DRYPLTAGSY
+30 DRYPLTTGTY
-40 HEMLDASGAVR
+40 HELLDDSGAVR
-51 PHWLRFYEH
+51 THWRRLFDQ

-65 PAQLVQ
+65 PAQLLQ
-71 RQALVARQIQENGV
+71 RQSLLARQIQENGV

-104 LPHLIPVEEWQ
+104 LPHVIEPQEWKHLS
-115 QVAAGIAQR
+115 AGIAQR
-124 ARLLNAVLADVYGP
+124 ARLLNAVLADLYGP
-138 QTLIAEGLLP
+138 QRLISEGLLP
-148 TELVFGHNNFLWPC
+148 AELVFGHNNFLWPC
-162 QGVVPPEGTFL
+162 QGIAPPDGSFL
-173 HAYAVDLARTPDG
+173 HLYAVDLARAPDG

-200 AGYALENRV
+200 AGYALENRM
-209 IVSRAFPELYRDLD
+209 IVSRAFPDLYRDLK
-223 VQHLSGFFRTL
+223 VRHLSGFFRTL
-234 QETLARQAPSSNE
+234 QETLARQAPSDGES
-247 APLVVLLTPGR
+247 PLVVLLTPGR

-266 LYLAGQLGYPLVE
+266 LYLARQLGYPLVE
-279 GSDLTVRDATV
+279 GGDLTVRDATV
-290 YLKTLGGLRRVHAIM
+290 YLKTLSGLRRVHAIM

-358 PRINEHLFGE
+358 PKINQYLFGE
-368 KLILPS
+368 ELLLPS
-374 VATWW
+374 IATWW

-390 EKMPELLIKPAFA
+390 EKLPQLLIKPAFP
-403 SQSFAPVL
+403 SQSFSPVF
-411 GRDLSDEQRQALA
+411 GRDLSEAQRGQLA
-424 TRMQARPYA
+424 ARMQARPYA
-433 YVAQEIAQLSHAPI
+433 YVAQELAQLSQAPV
-447 WQGEEGQL
+447 WQAEDGQI
-455 QPRAIGMRVYAV
+455 QPRAIGMRMYAV
-467 ATADGYRVL
+467 SGKDDYRVL

-484 ADADA
+484 AEADA

-501 DTWIVGERSS
+501 DTWVLSEQAPGGEQ
-511 GSEPWKA
+511 WKA
-518 GHALGVHDLIR
+518 QRTVGVHDLVR
-529 RDPNL
+529 RDPYL

-547 YCERCDDS
+547 YCERCDGS
-555 ARLLRIILARYID
+555 ARLLRIMLARYVD
-568 GNDPSALHA
+568 GDDPQALQSAVA
-577 AVTLGERLNLLPKDD
+577 LGESLMLLPEEGEL
-592 PEAPLTLDERL
+592 PERL
-603 LAALLGEEWPFSL
+603 LAALLGDDWSFSL

-641 LVELQREAMSLETDA
+641 LVELQREAMELETEEADF
-656 PDLGELLDFL
+656 GELLDFL

-688 GWRFLMIGRRIERLQ
+688 GWRFLMIGRRLERLQ
-703 FLSTSLAAF
+703 FLSSSLAAF
-712 LYSDAACDQD
+712 LRSDAVFDQ
-722 ALEWLLELG
+722 AGLEWLLELG

-741 LALPQLIP
+741 LAVAQLIP

-772 RSLKRLNE
+772 RTLKRLND
-780 DFGVP
+780 DFAAP
-785 ADNSLVLFTQ
+785 KETALPELVV
-795 RLASFDLGCLENGLF
+795 RLSRFDLRCLENPLF
-810 GQSSVQAALHGL
+810 GEASLRAALDGL
-822 ADLLQRIG
+822 ADLLQEVA
-830 DTSGQVSDRLA
+830 DVSGQVSDRLA

>member
-1 MRFISSALVHA
+1 
-12 LIVKALEL
+12 
-20 SAEPHMPDLL
+20 MPDLL
-30 DRYPLTAGSY
+30 DRYPLTAGSFD
-40 HEMLDASGAVR
+40 EMLRADGSVR
-51 PHWLRFYEH
+51 AHWRRLFEH

-65 PAQLVQ
+65 PSQLTQ
-71 RQALVARQIQENGV
+71 RQALLTRQIQENGV

-104 LPHLIPVEEWQ
+104 LPHVIPAAEWQ
-115 QVAAGIAQR
+115 QLRAGIAQR
-124 ARLLNAVLADVYGP
+124 ARLLNAVLADIYGP
-138 QTLIAEGLLP
+138 QNLIREGLLP
-148 TELVFGHNNFLWPC
+148 AELVYGHNNFLWPC
-162 QGVVPPEGTFL
+162 QGLKQPGDMFL
-173 HAYAVDLARTPDG
+173 HLYAVDLARTPDG

-200 AGYALENRV
+200 AGYALENRMS
-209 IVSRAFPELYRDLD
+209 VSRAFPELYRDLK
-223 VQHLSGFFRTL
+223 VEHLSGYFRTL
-234 QETLARQAPSSNE
+234 QDTLRRLAPHGHDS
-247 APLVVLLTPGR
+247 PLIVLLTPGR

-266 LYLAGQLGYPLVE
+266 LYLARQLGYPLVE

-290 YLKTLGGLRRVHAIM
+290 YLKTLSGLRRVHAIM

-358 PRINEHLFGE
+358 PKINQYLFGE
-368 KLILPS
+368 ELILPS
-374 VATWW
+374 IATWW
-379 CGEPPVLAQAL
+379 CGEVPVLAQAL
-390 EKMPELLIKPAFA
+390 EKLPELLIKPAFP
-403 SQSFAPVL
+403 SQSFAPVF
-411 GRDLSDEQRQALA
+411 GRDLSEKQRQVLA
-424 TRMQARPYA
+424 ERMQSRPYA
-433 YVAQEIAQLSHAPI
+433 YVAQELAQLSQAPI
-447 WQGEEGQL
+447 WQAEDGQL

-467 ATADGYRVL
+467 ASRDGYRVL

-484 ADADA
+484 AQADA

-501 DTWIVGERSS
+501 DTWVLGERPPN
-511 GSEPWKA
+511 GEQWKA
-518 GHALGVHDLIR
+518 QRNIGVHDLVR
-529 RDPNL
+529 RDPYL

-555 ARLLRIILARYID
+555 ARLLRIMLARYVD
-568 GNDPSALHA
+568 GDDPQALEA
-577 AVTLGERLNLLPKDD
+577 AVDLGERLMLLPDEGEL
-592 PEAPLTLDERL
+592 PERL
-603 LAALLGEEWPFSL
+603 LAAILGDDWPFSL

-641 LVELQREAMSLETDA
+641 LVELQREAMELETEE
-656 PDLGELLDFL
+656 PDFGELLDFL

-703 FLSTSLAAF
+703 FLSASLAAF
-712 LYSDAACDQD
+712 LRGAGTFDQ
-722 ALEWLLELG
+722 AGLEWLLELG

-741 LALPQLIP
+741 LAVAQLIP

-761 HAVLFQLKLVA
+761 HAVLFQLKLVT
-772 RSLKRLNE
+772 RTLKRLCD

-785 ADNSLVLFTQ
+785 REAGLPQLVE
-795 RLASFDLGCLENGLF
+795 RLARFDLGCLENPLF
-810 GQSSVQAALHGL
+810 GAASVRAAVEGL
-822 ADLLQRIG
+822 ADLLQEIA
-830 DTSGQVSDRLA
+830 DASGQVSDRLA

>member
-1 MRFISSALVHA
+1 
-12 LIVKALEL
+12 
-20 SAEPHMPDLL
+20 MPDLL
-30 DRYPLTAGSY
+30 DRYPLTAGTY
-40 HEMLDASGAVR
+40 HELLDDSGVVR
-51 PHWLRFYEH
+51 PHWRRLFDQ

-65 PAQLVQ
+65 PTQLAQ
-71 RQALVARQIQENGV
+71 RQALLTRQIQENGV

-104 LPHLIPVEEWQ
+104 LPHVIAADEWEQ
-115 QVAAGIAQR
+115 LSAGIAQR
-124 ARLLNAVLADVYGP
+124 ARLLNAVLADLYGP
-138 QTLIAEGLLP
+138 QRLIAEGLLP
-148 TELVFGHNNFLWPC
+148 AELVFGHNNFLWPC
-162 QGVVPPEGTFL
+162 QGISPPDGAFL
-173 HAYAVDLARTPDG
+173 HLYAVDLARTPDG

-200 AGYALENRV
+200 AGYALENRT
-209 IVSRAFPELYRDLD
+209 IVSRAFPELYRDLK
-223 VQHLSGFFRTL
+223 VQHLAGFFRTL
-234 QETLARQAPSSNE
+234 QETLARQAPSDDE
-247 APLVVLLTPGR
+247 APLVVVLTPGR

-266 LYLAGQLGYPLVE
+266 LYLARQLGYPLVE
-279 GSDLTVRDATV
+279 GGDLTVRDATV
-290 YLKTLGGLRRVHAIM
+290 YLKTLSGLRRVHAIM

-358 PRINEHLFGE
+358 PKINQYLFGE
-368 KLILPS
+368 ELILPS
-374 VATWW
+374 IATWW
-379 CGEPPVLAQAL
+379 CGEAPVLAQAL
-390 EKMPELLIKPAFA
+390 EKLPELLIKPAFP
-403 SQSFAPVL
+403 SQSFAPVF
-411 GRDLSDEQRQALA
+411 GRDLSEKQRQALA
-424 TRMQARPYA
+424 ERMQARPYA
-433 YVAQEIAQLSHAPI
+433 YVAQELAQLSQAPI
-447 WQGEEGQL
+447 WQAEGGQL

-467 ATADGYRVL
+467 ASRDGYRVL

-484 ADADA
+484 GEADA

-501 DTWIVGERSS
+501 DTWVLGDRPPSGEQ
-511 GSEPWKA
+511 WKA
-518 GHALGVHDLIR
+518 QRNIGVHDLVR
-529 RDPNL
+529 RDPYL

-555 ARLLRIILARYID
+555 ARLLRIMLARYVD
-568 GNDPSALHA
+568 GDDPRALEA
-577 AVTLGERLNLLPKDD
+577 AVDLGERLNLLPEEGEL
-592 PEAPLTLDERL
+592 PERL
-603 LAALLGEEWPFSL
+603 LAALLGDDWPFSL

-641 LVELQREAMSLETDA
+641 LVELQREAMALETEE
-656 PDLGELLDFL
+656 PDFGELLDFL

-703 FLSTSLAAF
+703 FLSGSLAAF
-712 LYSDAACDQD
+712 LRGAGTFDQ
-722 ALEWLLELG
+722 AGLEWLLELG

-741 LALPQLIP
+741 LAVAQLIP

-761 HAVLFQLKLVA
+761 HAVLFQLKLVT
-772 RSLKRLNE
+772 RTLKRLND
-780 DFGVP
+780 DFGAP
-785 ADNSLVLFTQ
+785 RETALPQLVE
-795 RLASFDLGCLENGLF
+795 RLARFDLGCLENSLF
-810 GQSSVQAALHGL
+810 GETSVRAAIEGL
-822 ADLLQRIG
+822 ADLLQEIA
-830 DTSGQVSDRLA
+830 DASGQVSDRLA

>member
-1 MRFISSALVHA
+1 
-12 LIVKALEL
+12 
-20 SAEPHMPDLL
+20 MPDLL
-30 DRYPLTAGSY
+30 DRYPLTAGTY
-40 HEMLDASGAVR
+40 HELLDDSGAVR
-51 PHWLRFYEH
+51 PHWRRLFDQ

-65 PAQLVQ
+65 PTQLVQ
-71 RQALVARQIQENGV
+71 RQALLTRQIQENGV

-104 LPHLIPVEEWQ
+104 LPHVIAADEWQ
-115 QVAAGIAQR
+115 QLSAGIAQR
-124 ARLLNAVLADVYGP
+124 ARLLNAVLADLYGP
-138 QTLIAEGLLP
+138 QRLIAEGLLP
-148 TELVFGHNNFLWPC
+148 AELVFGHNNFLWPC
-162 QGVVPPEGTFL
+162 QGITPPDGAFL
-173 HAYAVDLARTPDG
+173 HLYAVDLARTPDG

-200 AGYALENRV
+200 AGYALENRT
-209 IVSRAFPELYRDLD
+209 IVSRAFPELYRDLK
-223 VQHLSGFFRTL
+223 VQHLAGFFRTL
-234 QETLARQAPSSNE
+234 QETLTRQAPSDDE
-247 APLVVLLTPGR
+247 APLIVLLTPGR

-266 LYLAGQLGYPLVE
+266 LYLARQLGYPLVE
-279 GSDLTVRDATV
+279 GGDLTVRDATV
-290 YLKTLGGLRRVHAIM
+290 YLKTLSGLRRVHAIM

-358 PRINEHLFGE
+358 PRINQFLFGE
-368 KLILPS
+368 ELILPS
-374 VATWW
+374 IATWW
-379 CGEPPVLAQAL
+379 CGEAPVLAQAL
-390 EKMPELLIKPAFA
+390 EKLPELLIKPAFP
-403 SQSFAPVL
+403 SQSFAPVF
-411 GRDLSDEQRQALA
+411 GRELSEKQREALA
-424 TRMQARPYA
+424 GRMQARPYA
-433 YVAQEIAQLSHAPI
+433 YVAQELAQLSQAPI
-447 WQGEEGQL
+447 WQAEEGHL
-455 QPRAIGMRVYAV
+455 QPRAIGMRMYAV
-467 ATADGYRVL
+467 ASRDGYRVL

-484 ADADA
+484 AEADA

-501 DTWIVGERSS
+501 DTWVLGERPPS
-511 GSEPWKA
+511 GEQWKTQRTI
-518 GHALGVHDLIR
+518 GVHDLVR
-529 RDPNL
+529 RDPYL

-555 ARLLRIILARYID
+555 ARLLRIMLARYVD
-568 GNDPSALHA
+568 GDDPQALEA
-577 AVTLGERLNLLPKDD
+577 AVDLGERLMLLPDEGEL
-592 PEAPLTLDERL
+592 PERL
-603 LAALLGEEWPFSL
+603 LAALLGDDWPFSL

-641 LVELQREAMSLETDA
+641 LVELQREAMELETEE
-656 PDLGELLDFL
+656 PDFGELLDFL

-703 FLSTSLAAF
+703 FLSASLAAF
-712 LYSDAACDQD
+712 LRGTGAFDQ
-722 ALEWLLELG
+722 AGLEWLLELG

-741 LALPQLIP
+741 LAVAQLIP

-761 HAVLFQLKLVA
+761 HAVLFQLKLVT
-772 RSLKRLNE
+772 RTLKRLND

-785 ADNSLVLFTQ
+785 REAGLPLLVE
-795 RLASFDLGCLENGLF
+795 RLAQFDLGCLENPLF
-810 GQSSVQAALHGL
+810 GAASVRAAIEGL
-822 ADLLQRIG
+822 ADLLQEIA
-830 DTSGQVSDRLA
+830 DASGQLSDRLA

>member
-1 MRFISSALVHA
+1 
-12 LIVKALEL
+12 
-20 SAEPHMPDLL
+20 MPDLL
-30 DRYPLTAGSY
+30 DRYPLTAGTY
-40 HEMLDASGAVR
+40 HELLDDNGAVR
-51 PHWLRFYEH
+51 PHWRRLFDQ

-71 RQALVARQIQENGV
+71 RQALLTRQIQENGV

-104 LPHLIPVEEWQ
+104 LPHVIAADEWEQ
-115 QVAAGIAQR
+115 LSAGIAQR
-124 ARLLNAVLADVYGP
+124 ARLLNAVLADLYGP
-138 QTLIAEGLLP
+138 QRLIAEGLLP
-148 TELVFGHNNFLWPC
+148 AELVFGHNNFLWPC
-162 QGVVPPEGTFL
+162 QGIAPPDGVFL
-173 HAYAVDLARTPDG
+173 HLYAVDLARTPDG

-200 AGYALENRV
+200 AGYALENRT
-209 IVSRAFPELYRDLD
+209 IVSRAFPELYRDLK
-223 VQHLSGFFRTL
+223 VQHLAGFFRTL
-234 QETLARQAPSSNE
+234 QETLARQAPSDDE

-266 LYLAGQLGYPLVE
+266 LYLARQLGYPLVE
-279 GSDLTVRDATV
+279 GGDLTVRNATV
-290 YLKTLGGLRRVHAIM
+290 YLKTLSGLRRVHAIM

-358 PRINEHLFGE
+358 PKINQYLFGE
-368 KLILPS
+368 ELILPS
-374 VATWW
+374 IATWW
-379 CGEPPVLAQAL
+379 CGEAPVLAQAL
-390 EKMPELLIKPAFA
+390 EKLPELLIKPAFP
-403 SQSFAPVL
+403 SQSFAPVF
-411 GRDLSDEQRQALA
+411 GRDLSEKQRQALA
-424 TRMQARPYA
+424 ERMQARPYA
-433 YVAQEIAQLSHAPI
+433 YVAQELAQLSQAPI
-447 WQGEEGQL
+447 WQAEGGQL

-467 ATADGYRVL
+467 ASRDGYRVL

-484 ADADA
+484 AEADA

-501 DTWIVGERSS
+501 DTWVLGDRPPSGEQ
-511 GSEPWKA
+511 WKA
-518 GHALGVHDLIR
+518 QRNIGVHDLVR
-529 RDPNL
+529 RDPYL

-555 ARLLRIILARYID
+555 ARLLRIMLARYVD
-568 GNDPSALHA
+568 GDDPQALEA
-577 AVTLGERLNLLPKDD
+577 AVDLGERLNLLPEEGEL
-592 PEAPLTLDERL
+592 PERL
-603 LAALLGEEWPFSL
+603 LAALLGDDWPFSL

-641 LVELQREAMSLETDA
+641 LVELQREAMALETDE
-656 PDLGELLDFL
+656 PDFGELLDFL

-703 FLSTSLAAF
+703 FLSGSLAAF
-712 LYSDAACDQD
+712 LRGAGTSDQAG
-722 ALEWLLELG
+722 LEWLLELG

-741 LALPQLIP
+741 LAVAQLIP

-761 HAVLFQLKLVA
+761 HAVLFQLKLVT
-772 RSLKRLNE
+772 RTLKRLND
-780 DFGVP
+780 DFGAP
-785 ADNSLVLFTQ
+785 RETGLPQLVE
-795 RLASFDLGCLENGLF
+795 RLARFDLGCLENSLF
-810 GQSSVQAALHGL
+810 GEASVRGAIEGL
-822 ADLLQRIG
+822 ADLLQEIA
-830 DTSGQVSDRLA
+830 DASGQVSDRLA

>member
-1 MRFISSALVHA
+1 
-12 LIVKALEL
+12 
-20 SAEPHMPDLL
+20 MPDLL
-30 DRYPLTAGSY
+30 DRYPLTAGTY
-40 HEMLDASGAVR
+40 HELLDGSGAVR
-51 PHWLRFYEH
+51 PHWQRLFDQ

-71 RQALVARQIQENGV
+71 RQALLARQIQENGV

-104 LPHLIPVEEWQ
+104 LPHVIAADEWRQ
-115 QVAAGIAQR
+115 LSAGIAQR
-124 ARLLNAVLADVYGP
+124 ARLLNAVLADLYGP
-138 QTLIAEGLLP
+138 QRLISEGLLP
-148 TELVFGHNNFLWPC
+148 AELVFGHNNFLWPC
-162 QGVVPPEGTFL
+162 QGIVPPENAFL
-173 HAYAVDLARTPDG
+173 HLYAVDLARTPDG

-200 AGYALENRV
+200 AGYALENRT
-209 IVSRAFPELYRDLD
+209 IVSRAFPELYRDLK
-223 VQHLSGFFRTL
+223 VQHLAGFFRTL
-234 QETLARQAPSSNE
+234 QETLARQAPCDDD

-266 LYLAGQLGYPLVE
+266 LYLARQLGYPLVE
-279 GSDLTVRDATV
+279 GGDLTVRDATV
-290 YLKTLGGLRRVHAIM
+290 YLKTLSGLRRVHAIM

-358 PRINEHLFGE
+358 PKINQYLFGE
-368 KLILPS
+368 DLLLPS
-374 VATWW
+374 IATWW
-379 CGEPPVLAQAL
+379 CGEAPVLAQAL
-390 EKMPELLIKPAFA
+390 EKLPELLIKPAFP
-403 SQSFAPVL
+403 SQSFAPVF
-411 GRDLSDEQRQALA
+411 GRDLSEKQRQALA
-424 TRMQARPYA
+424 ERMQARPYA
-433 YVAQEIAQLSHAPI
+433 YVAQELAQLSHAPI
-447 WQGEEGQL
+447 WQAENGQL
-455 QPRAIGMRVYAV
+455 QPRAIGMRMYAV
-467 ATADGYRVL
+467 ASGEGYRVL

-501 DTWIVGERSS
+501 DTWVLGDRPPSGEQWRTQRNV
-511 GSEPWKA
+511 
-518 GHALGVHDLIR
+518 GVHDLVR
-529 RDPNL
+529 RDPYL

-555 ARLLRIILARYID
+555 ARLLRIMLARYVD
-568 GNDPSALHA
+568 GDDPQALQA
-577 AVTLGERLNLLPKDD
+577 AVDLGERLTLLPDEGEL
-592 PEAPLTLDERL
+592 PERL
-603 LAALLGEEWPFSL
+603 LAALLGEDWSFSL

-641 LVELQREAMSLETDA
+641 LVELQREAMELDTDE
-656 PDLGELLDFL
+656 PDFGELLDFL

-703 FLSTSLAAF
+703 FLSSSLAAF
-712 LYSDAACDQD
+712 LRGAGAFDQ
-722 ALEWLLELG
+722 AGLEWLLELG

-741 LALPQLIP
+741 LAVAQLIP

-761 HAVLFQLKLVA
+761 HAVLFQLKLVT
-772 RSLKRLNE
+772 RTLKRLND

-785 ADNSLVLFTQ
+785 REAGLPRLVE
-795 RLASFDLGCLENGLF
+795 RLARFDLGCLENPLF
-810 GQSSVQAALHGL
+810 GEASVRAALNGL
-822 ADLLQRIG
+822 ADLLQDIA
-830 DTSGQVSDRLA
+830 DASGQVSDRLA